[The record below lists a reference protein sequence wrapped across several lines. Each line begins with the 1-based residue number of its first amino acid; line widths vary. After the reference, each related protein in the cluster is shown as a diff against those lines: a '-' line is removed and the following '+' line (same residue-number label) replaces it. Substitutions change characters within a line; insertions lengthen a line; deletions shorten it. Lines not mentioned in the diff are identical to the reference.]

1 MLTALAAQATVQR
14 ILTPAQCRTYDMG
27 PVSRTEC
34 DQTQLQRPPDPH
46 TSASYKALRASGH
59 RRRERSDGADAR
71 QDARLQRRLRD
82 RASGLRATPR
92 TQHPNLTDPNPNH
105 TTTTLTNRLGG
116 LRARVQRPRTLRY
129 GPAAAEAHHGRSTR
143 AGAALHAATRRPRR
157 ATASVR
163 DGMLGAQ
170 QVESAPV

>member
-59 RRRERSDGADAR
+59 RRRDV
-71 QDARLQRRLRD
+71 RD
-82 RASGLRATPR
+82 LIELMRDKTLAFNGDSVTEQVASALPLEL
-92 TQHPNLTDPNPNH
+92 NLTDPNPP
-105 TTTTLTNRLGG
+105 TTQPQPLLI
-116 LRARVQRPRTLRY
+116 VSCY
-129 GPAAAEAHHGRSTR
+129 
-143 AGAALHAATRRPRR
+143 
-157 ATASVR
+157 
-163 DGMLGAQ
+163 
-170 QVESAPV
+170 